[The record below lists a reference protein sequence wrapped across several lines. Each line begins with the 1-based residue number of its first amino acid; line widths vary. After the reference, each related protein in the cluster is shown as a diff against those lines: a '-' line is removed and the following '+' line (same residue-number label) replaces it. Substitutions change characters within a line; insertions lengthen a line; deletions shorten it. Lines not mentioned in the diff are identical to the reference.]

1 MTQDELTTKDKR
13 AKEEPLIVTET
24 DQGFRVHSPA
34 APTRV
39 YVVTGAPH
47 EATCTC
53 PDFQYNAS
61 DPNWQCKHVVA
72 VMRRF
77 DFPPA
82 SPDAPTTTPEADG
95 VEPTTLLLKRSV
107 SPDGRIDSLS
117 VEFSAPVNGV
127 PVDTILARARTMLG
141 LQNDIAGI
149 FLNGQSKGRTELSR
163 NGNGNGNG
171 AVGLP
176 ARLIDIQSIQT
187 KRGRKMCINVEVDGG
202 VSYLFGNRQ
211 QLAAAI
217 SAAGFP
223 DRARQID
230 EGTLL
235 DLPCRAITKPST
247 DGRYINIDKVLP
259 INGHHGNGAPS
270 RGR

>member
-1 MTQDELTTKDKR
+1 MTQNELTTKEKR
-13 AKEEPLIVTET
+13 TKEEPLIVTEA
-24 DQGFRVHSPA
+24 DQGFRVHSPG
-34 APTRV
+34 APTKI
-39 YVVTGAPH
+39 YVVTGAPD
-47 EATCTC
+47 EAVCTC

-61 DPNWQCKHVVA
+61 DPNWQCKHVLA

-82 SPDAPTTTPEADG
+82 SPEAPATAPEADE

-117 VEFSAPVNGV
+117 VEFCAPVNGV

-149 FLNGQSKGRTELSR
+149 FLNSKSNGRTEPSHDS
-163 NGNGNGNG
+163 NGNGV
-171 AVGLP
+171 AGLP
-176 ARLIDIQSIQT
+176 ARLIDIQSVQT

-223 DRARQID
+223 DRAQQID
-230 EGTLL
+230 EGTQL